1 MFRKHNDIV
10 IVTLR
15 LHSVYITILILL
27 LNLNTH
33 KMKKIYFLSMV
44 LLVTFTGFAQ
54 FTTTT
59 YRGAFAPAP
68 EAMWTDTWTEFDPQ
82 NKVYPTPTVTISS
95 EITTNTTWTAGN
107 TYTLGG
113 QIYVKNNATLTIEAG
128 VIIRSTAAGAGLFVT
143 KGAKLI
149 AEGTA
154 TNPIVFTSGNSVGNR
169 NRGDWGGV
177 ILLGKGSV
185 NINSGT
191 NTIEG
196 IPVIPGNTDTEYG
209 GGATPDDND
218 NSGSL
223 KYVRIEYAGYTYG
236 ASGSNT
242 EINGLTMGGVGNG
255 TKIDFVQVSYANDD
269 SFEWFGGAVDCAHL
283 VAFNGLDDD
292 FDTDN
297 GFSGKVQ
304 FCLAIKQPSAADA
317 SDSNCFESDNNSTS
331 AAGTSFTRAIFSN
344 CTLVGPTYRATLPSG
359 GTLQAKHR
367 RGAHMRRNT
376 QLQIWNSI
384 FMDFLDGVVVDGNT
398 TITNATNGTLK
409 FKNNIIAGTAAAKV
423 AVKVEATATTFDAA
437 AWFTL
442 NSNTS
447 QTASAGLLTLPY
459 NTSVGNQYTGLDY
472 RPATSSIALTGADFT
487 TLANEKFVSN
497 AEFSLQVYPNPTVNS
512 FKLNYTSSSNEDV
525 TVASYDLT
533 GKLIQTL
540 SVDYDAINDQQI
552 GNDYAPGVYLI
563 SLKQGDIN
571 KTVRVIKK

>member
-10 IVTLR
+10 IVTLS

-27 LNLNTH
+27 KNLNTH
-33 KMKKIYFLSMV
+33 KMKKIYLFSML

-82 NKVYPTPTVTISS
+82 NKVYPTTTVTISAN
-95 EITTNTTWTAGN
+95 ITANTTWTAGN
-107 TYTLGG
+107 TYALGG
-113 QIYVKNNATLTIEAG
+113 QIYVKNNATLTIEPG
-128 VIIRSTAAGAGLFVT
+128 VIIRSNAPGAGLFIT
-143 KGAKLI
+143 KGAKLM
-149 AEGTA
+149 AEGTVA
-154 TNPIVFTSGNSVGNR
+154 SPIVFTSGNSEGNR
-169 NRGDWGGV
+169 SRGDWGGV
-177 ILLGKGSV
+177 ILMGKGSYNISNGV
-185 NINSGT
+185 NN
-191 NTIEG
+191 IEG
-196 IPVIPGNTDTEYG
+196 IPPVTDTEYG
-209 GGATPDDND
+209 GGLTPDDND

-223 KYVRIEYAGYTYG
+223 KYVRIEYAGFTYG
-236 ASGSNT
+236 QSGSNT
-242 EINGLTMGGVGNG
+242 EINGLTMGAVGRG
-255 TKIDFVQVSYANDD
+255 TKIDYVQVSYANDD
-269 SFEWFGGAVDCAHL
+269 SFEWFGGAVDCSHL

-304 FCLAIKQPSAADA
+304 FCLAIKQPTAADA
-317 SDSNCFESDNNSTS
+317 SDSNCFETDNNSTS

-344 CTLVGPTYRATLPSG
+344 CTLVGPTYRSTLPSG
-359 GTLQAKHR
+359 GLLQPKHR

-437 AWFTL
+437 TWFTS

-447 QTASAGLLTLPY
+447 QTASSGLLTLPY
-459 NTSVGNQYTGLDY
+459 NESNGSIYTNLDY
-472 RPATSSIALTGADFT
+472 RPATGSIALTGADFT
-487 TLANEKFVSN
+487 TLANEKFASN
-497 AEFSLQVYPNPTVNS
+497 AEFSLKVYPNPTSDS
-512 FKLNYTSSSNEDV
+512 FRLNYISSSNEDV
-525 TVASYDLT
+525 KVTAYDIT
-533 GKLIQTL
+533 GKTIQSL
-540 SVDYDAINDQQI
+540 NVDYDAINDQQI

>member
-10 IVTLR
+10 IVTLS

-27 LNLNTH
+27 KNLNTH
-33 KMKKIYFLSMV
+33 KMKKIYLFSML

-82 NKVYPTPTVTISS
+82 NKVYPTTTVTISAN
-95 EITTNTTWTAGN
+95 ITANTTWTAGN
-107 TYTLGG
+107 TYALGG
-113 QIYVKNNATLTIEAG
+113 QIYVKNNATLTIEPG
-128 VIIRSTAAGAGLFVT
+128 VIIRSNAPGAGLFIT
-143 KGAKLI
+143 KGAKLM
-149 AEGTA
+149 AEGTVA
-154 TNPIVFTSGNSVGNR
+154 SPIVFTSGNSEGNR
-169 NRGDWGGV
+169 SRGDWGGV
-177 ILLGKGSV
+177 ILMGKGSYNISNGV
-185 NINSGT
+185 NN
-191 NTIEG
+191 IEG
-196 IPVIPGNTDTEYG
+196 IPPVTDTEYG
-209 GGATPDDND
+209 GGLTPDDND

-223 KYVRIEYAGYTYG
+223 KYVRIEYAGFTYG
-236 ASGSNT
+236 QSGSNT
-242 EINGLTMGGVGNG
+242 EINGLTMGAVGRG
-255 TKIDFVQVSYANDD
+255 TKIDYVQVSYANDD
-269 SFEWFGGAVDCAHL
+269 SFEWFGGAVDCSHL

-304 FCLAIKQPSAADA
+304 FCLAIKQPTAADA
-317 SDSNCFESDNNSTS
+317 SDSNCFETDNNSTS

-344 CTLVGPTYRATLPSG
+344 CTLVGPTYRSTLPSG
-359 GTLQAKHR
+359 GLLQPKHR

-437 AWFTL
+437 SWFTS

-447 QTASAGLLTLPY
+447 QTASSGLLTLPY
-459 NTSVGNQYTGLDY
+459 NESNGSIYTNLDY
-472 RPATSSIALTGADFT
+472 RPATGSIALTGADFT

-497 AEFSLQVYPNPTVNS
+497 AEFSLKVYPNPTSDS
-512 FKLNYTSSSNEDV
+512 FRLNYISSSNEDV
-525 TVASYDLT
+525 KVTAYDIT
-533 GKLIQTL
+533 GKTIQSL
-540 SVDYDAINDQQI
+540 NVDYDAINDQQI